1 MPFLLSRYE
10 FPDRDQYFII
20 CNLVY
25 HSINSLVSQAC
36 SILAQSPSVE
46 EFRMTNDMLAAHV
59 RDHFAQF
66 TLLEMGLR
74 HPDSFMQDCA
84 YHQLTPETRKQLI
97 HMYYSL
103 DESFLRELVGRRLS
117 NKSRREIADIAEKCE
132 LQLRSCKR
140 QFDNLSCV
148 ARRTEDLPGRL
159 IDNIKNCFLLP
170 ERLAECYAAVI
181 FITSNRYVSFLLQ
194 MNTGFNRIP
203 PAAVWVGR
211 FVIRSLTE
219 LQARIILTNLEP
231 NFKPISKAII
241 NLACGLSHA
250 REMRDFFLDINE
262 KVTYISQHMDTFVYV
277 INRTTEHLNPLN
289 IFCKDSML
297 QNGFT
302 YNMFNT
308 TLPLF
313 GKQKWYS
320 VENLLNTKILENLK
334 SIHFNNCFNKT
345 IIIFDDCWNHI
356 RQQFIEYLIPIEY
369 IEDRKI
375 IQTYEKQKTVMV
387 TDNDVYLKYL
397 DALCLTAC
405 YSRYK
410 ENLQPTTDYYILCP
424 YPCIVQKDCS
434 FYDCKDHG
442 IFSHEYECPCSGLN
456 KWDTES
462 IECLTNDLYEIR
474 QSKEY
479 VSLAFDF
486 LYTTCECIY
495 TSEDKVYCEVFSLMV
510 LPMPQQIF

>member
-1 MPFLLSRYE
+1 MQFCCLADVTITSPSFVDMQM
-10 FPDRDQYFII
+10 FDFW
-20 CNLVY
+20 V
-25 HSINSLVSQAC
+25 HGKTVSQAC

-181 FITSNRYVSFLLQ
+181 FITSNRFETSKKSLSYLTFENLAYCAGQLMAHWSASDSKGETLVGIDLDLQFLHDLKEFKPLIEKKEYLDKHKQ
-194 MNTGFNRIP
+194 
-203 PAAVWVGR
+203 

-262 KVTYISQHMDTFVYV
+262 KIIEQM
-277 INRTTEHLNPLN
+277 RAL
-289 IFCKDSML
+289 
-297 QNGFT
+297 
-302 YNMFNT
+302 
-308 TLPLF
+308 
-313 GKQKWYS
+313 KW
-320 VENLLNTKILENLK
+320 
-334 SIHFNNCFNKT
+334 
-345 IIIFDDCWNHI
+345 
-356 RQQFIEYLIPIEY
+356 P
-369 IEDRKI
+369 
-375 IQTYEKQKTVMV
+375 
-387 TDNDVYLKYL
+387 
-397 DALCLTAC
+397 
-405 YSRYK
+405 
-410 ENLQPTTDYYILCP
+410 
-424 YPCIVQKDCS
+424 
-434 FYDCKDHG
+434 
-442 IFSHEYECPCSGLN
+442 
-456 KWDTES
+456 
-462 IECLTNDLYEIR
+462 
-474 QSKEY
+474 SKE
-479 VSLAFDF
+479 VQLFFDAYHNTVKALPPGRSPTF
-486 LYTTCECIY
+486 LSIWTRFIIP
-495 TSEDKVYCEVFSLMV
+495 FSNCVMHLYHN
-510 LPMPQQIF
+510 